1 MDIKHF
7 INQKSY
13 EKVVM
18 VGRRHFIT
26 FAPAALFFLVLLIV
40 LPIFSYWLVS
50 NLFSETLVH
59 PIYLPL
65 LILGAGIYFLSV
77 LLFFY
82 TYFVAFYLDMTVIT
96 NDRLLDVKQQS
107 LFSRTISELDLFQ
120 IQDATS
126 EVKGFIPSLFNY
138 GRVIIQTAGPVNQF
152 VMNGVP
158 DPHNLRQM
166 LLNLSAEDKKF
177 HNKQ

>member
-13 EKVVM
+13 EKVALV
-18 VGRRHFIT
+18 VRRHFIT
-26 FAPAALFFLVLLIV
+26 FAPALILFLVLFFAV
-40 LPIFSYWLVS
+40 PVFSYWLIS
-50 NLFSETLVH
+50 NLFSNILIH
-59 PIYLPL
+59 PIFLPL

-82 TYFVAFYLDMTVIT
+82 TYFVTFYLDTTIIT
-96 NDRLLDVKQQS
+96 TDRLVDVEQQS
-107 LFSRTISELDLFQ
+107 LFSRTVSELDLYQ

-126 EVKGFIPSLFNY
+126 EVKGLLPSLFNY
-138 GRVIIQTAGPVNQF
+138 GNVIIQTAGPVNQF
-152 VMNGVP
+152 IMDGVP

-166 LLNLSAEDKKF
+166 LLNLSSEDKKF
-177 HNKQ
+177 HSK